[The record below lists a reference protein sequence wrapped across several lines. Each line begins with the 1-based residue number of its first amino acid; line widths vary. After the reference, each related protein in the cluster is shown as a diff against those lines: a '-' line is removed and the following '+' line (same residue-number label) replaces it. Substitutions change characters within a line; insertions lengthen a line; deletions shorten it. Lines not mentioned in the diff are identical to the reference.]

1 MDMRGHLLELDTS
14 SLYVG
19 FVCDACH
26 RHMPDRNIET
36 YAVRSKFGVQ
46 VSKRVFG
53 VVVNLRKR
61 YDLDV
66 ASGEAYPCSVDIF
79 D

>member
-1 MDMRGHLLELDTS
+1 MRGHLLELDTS
-14 SLYVG
+14 SLDVG

-26 RHMPDRNIET
+26 RHMPDRSMKT
-36 YAVRSKFGVQ
+36 CVVRSKFGMQ
-46 VSKRVFG
+46 VSKQVFG
-53 VVVNLRKR
+53 VMVNLRKR